1 MTQFRKSL
9 FPLFAPD
16 ETQLAMS
23 RADIEQLL
31 AEAKERAL
39 TFGQI
44 GSTEWR
50 VGEYGIQIIWIIS
63 QRVEEQTGRRTPPE
77 QILKFIEDALKDYN
91 FIPRLQ
97 TNPLARLI
105 DLRPYRREDDPPDFA
120 KGWALRHAL
129 DAAINAIEGSAPQPN
144 PGSLRVE
151 RYLSHRYRARLK
163 HYQIAMKT
171 GWSERNLDRLR
182 RELLER
188 MAGILFAPR

>member
-1 MTQFRKSL
+1 MTQLRKSSI
-9 FPLFAPD
+9 PPFAPD
-16 ETQLAMS
+16 ETQLAMN

-31 AEAKERAL
+31 DEAKARAL
-39 TFGQI
+39 TDGQI

-50 VGEYGIQIIWIIS
+50 VGEYAIQIIWILS
-63 QRVEEQTGRRTPPE
+63 QSVEEETGVRTPPE

-91 FIPRLQ
+91 FIPRLH
-97 TNPLARLI
+97 TNPLTQLI
-105 DLRPYRREDDPPDFA
+105 DLRPFRRDVDPPDFG

-129 DAAINAIEGSAPQPN
+129 DEAIDAIEGSAPQHN

-151 RYLSHRYRARLK
+151 RYLSHRYRTRLK